1 MHKIPSPRESVQAH
15 ARLCASHL
23 EDAAEAGRIVAFASV
38 MLLEE
43 HGRIYIMNAS
53 DHRVSHVK
61 LALVGLLQRVQTEVL
76 SGVLDV
82 PVEASDDEEA
92 PIISLRPLLDDPS
105 ETE

>member
-1 MHKIPSPRESVQAH
+1 
-15 ARLCASHL
+15 
-23 EDAAEAGRIVAFASV
+23 
-38 MLLEE
+38 
-43 HGRIYIMNAS
+43 
-53 DHRVSHVK
+53 
-61 LALVGLLQRVQTEVL
+61 LQRVQTEVL